1 MFYSALLRAVAIAVA
16 VALTF
21 GAVLLRERTSP
32 SGEGFWTALA
42 AAPAGGVYL
51 ADEQRRE
58 LILLRDGQATVAGHL
73 PQAIYRGLSAY
84 EHTLLLATEGGLYVS
99 TDQGQSWRN
108 AIPGRRF
115 TAVAMG
121 DGVGLAGAWAEG
133 LWRSEDA
140 GLTWQAAQVPR
151 SDTEFEAL
159 QAAPYL
165 AATLLGVLES
175 DDRGQTW
182 HHLPGLP
189 DRATALYDGYVGDW
203 RGDLYRVAD
212 GLRVNRFKA
221 GIWSI
226 TTGLVATTDGIY
238 PVGAFVGREVT
249 RVVST
254 TEQSGFVFYA
264 ALARGGL
271 YRSPDG
277 GLSWSL
283 VYQP

>member
-1 MFYSALLRAVAIAVA
+1 M
-16 VALTF
+16 
-21 GAVLLRERTSP
+21 
-32 SGEGFWTALA
+32 
-42 AAPAGGVYL
+42 
-51 ADEQRRE
+51 
-58 LILLRDGQATVAGHL
+58 
-73 PQAIYRGLSAY
+73 
-84 EHTLLLATEGGLYVS
+84 
-99 TDQGQSWRN
+99 
-108 AIPGRRF
+108 
-115 TAVAMG
+115 
-121 DGVGLAGAWAEG
+121 
-133 LWRSEDA
+133 
-140 GLTWQAAQVPR
+140 PR

-182 HHLPGLP
+182 HHLAGLP

>member
-32 SGEGFWTALA
+32 SGQGFWTALA

-115 TAVAMG
+115 TA
-121 DGVGLAGAWAEG
+121 
-133 LWRSEDA
+133 
-140 GLTWQAAQVPR
+140 
-151 SDTEFEAL
+151 
-159 QAAPYL
+159 AP
-165 AATLLGVLES
+165 
-175 DDRGQTW
+175 
-182 HHLPGLP
+182 
-189 DRATALYDGYVGDW
+189 
-203 RGDLYRVAD
+203 
-212 GLRVNRFKA
+212 
-221 GIWSI
+221 
-226 TTGLVATTDGIY
+226 TGHA
-238 PVGAFVGREVT
+238 
-249 RVVST
+249 
-254 TEQSGFVFYA
+254 A
-264 ALARGGL
+264 ALARPRPHGPPPSAGA
-271 YRSPDG
+271 P
-277 GLSWSL
+277 
-283 VYQP
+283 PP